1 MQPELPS
8 TKKTRQKCDAGE
20 LRSPRRMKPSP
31 TAHQDES
38 GILKVPPAGKDRD
51 PPGLLYPGKI

>member
-20 LRSPRRMKPSP
+20 PRRPRRTKPSP
-31 TAHQDES
+31 AAHQDVS
-38 GILKVPPAGKDRD
+38 GILKVPPAEKDRD